1 MSHIRTEFLTRA
13 GCSAVLLL
21 ATARAEAAAPVS
33 SLPQSNL
40 PSVVASSQPNLDASP
55 DEAMKPS
62 GFAKEFPRYHDRN
75 DEAPARSKPS
85 SVRSRFLA
93 AMLDVGLPDGA
104 VLGVAFRPA
113 FWTRIQAGAGT
124 NSISPGMRAGAVLV
138 PFSEGPSVTVE
149 GGYYFEG
156 DANSIV
162 KQFAG
167 PAYSSSTTA
176 QRVGYQFVNFHL
188 GLDFGS
194 RYTTFFLHGG
204 MTYLHTTLHHA
215 NDLLGGQTVNSQGQ
229 VTSYTFSQDVNL
241 SVWFPSLKLGLLI
254 YFV

>member
-1 MSHIRTEFLTRA
+1 MSHTRTEFLTRA
-13 GCSAVLLL
+13 GCSVVLLL
-21 ATARAEAAAPVS
+21 VTARAEGAAPAS
-33 SLPQSNL
+33 PLPQSNL
-40 PSVVASSQPNLDASP
+40 PSSVAGLEPNPATSADDSA
-55 DEAMKPS
+55 KPV
-62 GFAKEFPRYHDRN
+62 FAKEFPKYQVQQ
-75 DEAPARSKPS
+75 DEAPARSKPP

-113 FWTRIQAGAGT
+113 FWTRIQAGVGT

-176 QRVGYQFVNFHL
+176 QRVGYQFANFHL

-194 RYTTFFLHGG
+194 RSTTFFLHGG
-204 MTYLHTTLHHA
+204 MTYLHTTLHNA

-229 VTSYTFSQDVNL
+229 VTSYTFSQDMNL

-254 YFV
+254 YIV